1 MNKCCECKKT
11 VWPWQGS
18 STAGNVIHAVCHQII
33 LTKAAKD
40 PKMKEMMRTEMRA
53 FERHV
58 GGKSNVQIP

>member
-33 LTKAAKD
+33 LTEAAKD
-40 PKMKEMMRTEMRA
+40 PKMKEMMRT
-53 FERHV
+53 
-58 GGKSNVQIP
+58 